1 LIAVIGEKWVIVI
14 VADFAPRCMFW
25 GVESNPE
32 HKILLQ
38 KQGMKLPC
46 VLPRDLGCN
55 LLGCP
60 LWAPHVSLSEVGIPQ
75 NEILDRKNMETHMI
89 DTVFEGSPFSQ
100 KLVFD
105 LGIPKASS

>member
-1 LIAVIGEKWVIVI
+1 MAQMELFFTKNLLIFIDRCYWGDLGVIVI

-32 HKILLQ
+32 HKILQ

-55 LLGCP
+55 FLGCP
-60 LWAPHVSLSEVGIPQ
+60 FLGPTCESVGSGYTLW
-75 NEILDRKNMETHMI
+75 
-89 DTVFEGSPFSQ
+89 
-100 KLVFD
+100 
-105 LGIPKASS
+105 